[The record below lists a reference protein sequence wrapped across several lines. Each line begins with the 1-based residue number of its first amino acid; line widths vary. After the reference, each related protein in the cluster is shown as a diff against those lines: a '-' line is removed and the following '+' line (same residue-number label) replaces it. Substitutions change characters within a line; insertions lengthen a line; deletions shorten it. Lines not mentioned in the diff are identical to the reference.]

1 MHLYD
6 YMYIYIYIKDK
17 EKNRELLFYD
27 KCIFLLIKQ
36 NYQ

>member
-27 KCIFLLIKQ
+27 KCIFFA
-36 NYQ
+36 N